1 MKTINL
7 IFFILFLATL
17 TAQAEELTV
26 VDVSRNIPLSD
37 DEPIYRDYII
47 GLGDVGPLKKNLVV
61 LVKRNLNMKSADQK
75 DVGTVDT
82 AVAQIKIIHVD
93 KKVAVARDYK
103 LIPRDNE
110 IMLENLG
117 VMTGDRIDLAGAFVD
132 NKTTKREPSATV
144 IEKPAAKDVIS
155 PKPPMLMQPEI

>member
-1 MKTINL
+1 MKTINF

-47 GLGDVGPLKKNLVV
+47 GFGDVSPLKKNLVV
-61 LVKRNLNMKSADQK
+61 LVKRNLNIKSTDQK
-75 DVGTVDT
+75 NIGSVDT
-82 AVAQIKIIHVD
+82 AVAQVKIIHVD
-93 KKVAVARDYK
+93 KKIAVARDYK
-103 LIPRDNE
+103 LIPRDSE
-110 IMLENLG
+110 VMLEHLG

-132 NKTTKREPSATV
+132 NKPSKREPSAAV
-144 IEKPAAKDVIS
+144 VEKPAAKDITS
-155 PKPPMLMQPEI
+155 PVPRVPLQLEI

>member
-47 GLGDVGPLKKNLVV
+47 GVGDVGLLKKNLVV
-61 LVKRNLNMKSADQK
+61 LVKRNLNMKSIDQK
-75 DVGTVDT
+75 EIGFVDT
-82 AVAQIKIIHVD
+82 AVAQVKIIHVD
-93 KKVAVARDYK
+93 KKIAVARDYK

-110 IMLENLG
+110 VMLENLG
-117 VMTGDRIDLAGAFVD
+117 VMTGDRIDLAGAFAD
-132 NKTTKREPSATV
+132 NKPAKREPSAALV
-144 IEKPAAKDVIS
+144 EKPAAKDITTPVPQI
-155 PKPPMLMQPEI
+155 PLQPEI

>member
-1 MKTINL
+1 MKTINF
-7 IFFILFLATL
+7 IFFILFIATL

-47 GLGDVGPLKKNLVV
+47 GIGDVGSLKKNLVV
-61 LVKRNLNMKSADQK
+61 LVKRNLNMKSTDQK
-75 DVGTVDT
+75 DIGTVDT
-82 AVAQIKIIHVD
+82 AVAQVKIIHVD

-110 IMLENLG
+110 VMLENLG

-132 NKTTKREPSATV
+132 NKPLKREPSAAV
-144 IEKPAAKDVIS
+144 VEKPAAKNITS
-155 PKPPMLMQPEI
+155 PLPPMLLQPEI